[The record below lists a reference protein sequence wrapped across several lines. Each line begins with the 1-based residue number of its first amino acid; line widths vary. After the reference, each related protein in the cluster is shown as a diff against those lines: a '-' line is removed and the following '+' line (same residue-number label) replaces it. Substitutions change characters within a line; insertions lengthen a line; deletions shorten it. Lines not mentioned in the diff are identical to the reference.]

1 MRTLQ
6 SNQINTIMNN
16 NFRVLIILALMLCSF
31 KVPSQKQ
38 TNTSKTVKNQSIQK
52 FHIIGISVRTIN
64 ENGQSA
70 KDIEAL
76 WVKFWGE
83 GISKQIPNK
92 ISEDIYAVYT
102 DYETDFTGHYTTII
116 GLPVSSL
123 DNIPKGFVGIT
134 IETGVY
140 QKFVSKGKM
149 PEAVFNTWLE
159 IWRNEEL
166 NLKRAYKA
174 DFTIHG
180 QKYYDGEKA
189 EVETFISIKE

>member
-1 MRTLQ
+1 M
-6 SNQINTIMNN
+6 IVNN
-16 NFRVLIILALMLCSF
+16 NFRNLIFLALLIGSF
-31 KVPSQKQ
+31 TAQSQNQPDTLGKMNMQ
-38 TNTSKTVKNQSIQK
+38 TIQK
-52 FHIIGISVRTIN
+52 IQIIGISVRTIN

-76 WVKFWGE
+76 WGKFWGE
-83 GISKQIPNK
+83 EIQKHIPNK
-92 ISEDIYAVYT
+92 ISDEIYAVYT
-102 DYETDFTGHYTTII
+102 DYETDFTGYYTTII

-123 DNIPKGFVGIT
+123 EYIPKGFIGIT
-134 IETGVY
+134 IETGEY

-159 IWRNEEL
+159 IWANEEL

-189 EVETFISIKE
+189 EVETFISVKE

>member
-1 MRTLQ
+1 
-6 SNQINTIMNN
+6 MNN
-16 NFRVLIILALMLCSF
+16 NFRNLIILALMLCSF
-31 KVPSQKQ
+31 TAQSQKQ
-38 TNTSKTVKNQSIQK
+38 TNTLKTMNNQTIQK
-52 FHIIGISVRTIN
+52 FHIIGISIRTTN

-76 WVKFWGE
+76 WGKFWGE
-83 GISKQIPNK
+83 EIPKQIPNK
-92 ISEDIYAVYT
+92 ISDEIYAVYT
-102 DYETDFTGHYTTII
+102 DYETDFTGHYTTIV

-123 DNIPKGFVGIT
+123 ENIPKGFVGIT

-159 IWRNEEL
+159 IWGNKEL

-180 QKYYDGEKA
+180 QKYYDGDKA
-189 EVETFISIKE
+189 EVETFISVKE